1 MITQRTLLIYNFGIA
16 LIFVAIGTLSLFALD
31 PFTNRTVLP
40 PFDNA
45 SLTAIHEEQDLEKLR
60 SRAAFY
66 FELGRDLKRARYA
79 DSDTFF
85 HDFRFF
91 CFILGATFALGGAM
105 SYLARRTGEQEPAPN
120 PLARQ

>member
-16 LIFVAIGTLSLFALD
+16 MIFVAIGVLSLFALD

-40 PFDNA
+40 PFDGA
-45 SLTAIHEEQDLEKLR
+45 SLTAIQEEKDLESLR
-60 SRAAFY
+60 SRASFY

-105 SYLARRTGEQEPAPN
+105 AYVALRSGRKSGSSA
-120 PLARQ
+120 